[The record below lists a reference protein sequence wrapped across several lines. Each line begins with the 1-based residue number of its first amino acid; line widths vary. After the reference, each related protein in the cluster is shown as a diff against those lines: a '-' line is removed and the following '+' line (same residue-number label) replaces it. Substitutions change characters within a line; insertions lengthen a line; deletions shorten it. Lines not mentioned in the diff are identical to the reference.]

1 MARIIAKSKMAELHK
16 SSVIPLNGDEAVYF
30 LTGSCNQP
38 IVAGKELKKN
48 SFPAYIFRHSEVFV
62 LYVSKKECAC
72 LNGKI
77 LQLERYVLKH
87 GDELTIGESVML
99 FLSQ

>member
-48 SFPAYIFRHSEVFV
+48 FFLRIYFGIRRYLFYMSV
-62 LYVSKKECAC
+62 KK
-72 LNGKI
+72 
-77 LQLERYVLKH
+77 
-87 GDELTIGESVML
+87 SVHV
-99 FLSQ
+99 